1 MKNKQ
6 KMEKKKWGLFKSRKA
21 QFFILSVFAIVTILY
36 FLSRWLEPSTVIDTS
51 SVALKEESF
60 VFNNIKEK
68 AFDVVDSS
76 KNCEELNFNLQ
87 EYKQAAEDYALSK
100 NYLLDFNYAYPSCVS
115 PMNINFTMALTSTNM
130 QLASNFSTT
139 WRNI

>member
-6 KMEKKKWGLFKSRKA
+6 KRERWSLFKSRKA
-21 QFFILSVFAIVTILY
+21 QFFILSALTIVTILY

-51 SVALKEESF
+51 SVALSEEPF

-68 AFDVVDSS
+68 TFDVVSSS

-87 EYKQAAEDYALSK
+87 EYKQVAENYALSK
-100 NYLLDFNYAYPSCVS
+100 NYLFDFNYVYPSCFS
-115 PMNINFTMALTSTNM
+115 GMNIDFTMKLTSTNM

-139 WRNI
+139 WS

>member
-6 KMEKKKWGLFKSRKA
+6 KRERWSLFKSRKA
-21 QFFILSVFAIVTILY
+21 QFFILSALTIVTILY

-51 SVALKEESF
+51 SVALSEEPF

-68 AFDVVDSS
+68 TFDVVSSS

-87 EYKQAAEDYALSK
+87 EYKQVAENYALSK
-100 NYLLDFNYAYPSCVS
+100 NYLVDFNYAYPSCFS
-115 PMNINFTMALTSTNM
+115 GMNINFTMKLTSTNM

-139 WRNI
+139 WS